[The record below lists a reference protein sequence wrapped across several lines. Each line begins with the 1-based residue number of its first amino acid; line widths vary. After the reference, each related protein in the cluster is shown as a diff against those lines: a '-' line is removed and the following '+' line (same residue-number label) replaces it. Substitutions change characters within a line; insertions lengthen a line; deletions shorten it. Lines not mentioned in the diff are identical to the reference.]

1 MIDFILLAFV
11 SWVRVKLSY
20 AVQGETMFNQFGE
33 IMLGKNSTL
42 SIDAGYLH
50 NNVGLKLLEGAVS

>member
-20 AVQGETMFNQFGE
+20 AVQGKKKFNEFGE
-33 IMLGKNSTL
+33 IMLGKYSTRL
-42 SIDAGYLH
+42 SDAGYLH